1 MDYFTRQK
9 QDAMLQEFWEFDRK
23 LIHEKYQKVGEKF
36 ETKKQS
42 TISRN
47 QERKRGEA
55 SPDSDPLEREQDRN

>member
-1 MDYFTRQK
+1 
-9 QDAMLQEFWEFDRK
+9 MLQEFWEFDRK